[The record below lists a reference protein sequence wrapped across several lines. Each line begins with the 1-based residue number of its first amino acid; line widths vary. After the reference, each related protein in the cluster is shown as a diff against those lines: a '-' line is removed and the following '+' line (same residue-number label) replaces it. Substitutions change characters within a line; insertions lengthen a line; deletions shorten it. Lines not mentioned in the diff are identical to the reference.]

1 MNPIG
6 DDARANTQQVVNEI
20 KKFGDLFEKAIE
32 LHLCS
37 VLRIK
42 SLSEYTACKYLMFR
56 LMSISIQFINGTNN
70 RTPNRNRTAFTS
82 VYIIRVIFDAEHTKP
97 YQILK
102 LIKNKTEKKGLKL
115 LLTYIS

>member
-1 MNPIG
+1 MHTYIHLMNTIG

-42 SLSEYTACKYLMFR
+42 SV
-56 LMSISIQFINGTNN
+56 IQSA
-70 RTPNRNRTAFTS
+70 PH
-82 VYIIRVIFDAEHTKP
+82 RVIRI
-97 YQILK
+97 YCMQILNVSSNVHFHS
-102 LIKNKTEKKGLKL
+102 IH
-115 LLTYIS
+115 